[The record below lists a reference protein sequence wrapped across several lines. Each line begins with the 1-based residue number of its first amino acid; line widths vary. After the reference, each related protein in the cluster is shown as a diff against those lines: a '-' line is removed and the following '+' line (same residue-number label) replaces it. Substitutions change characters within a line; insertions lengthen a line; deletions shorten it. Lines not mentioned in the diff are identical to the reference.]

1 MSGLTGTMWIALNAL
16 QAQQVGMETSAN
28 NVANLNTPGY
38 SREVPVLQEA
48 DPFVEGNL
56 VVGGGV
62 EVEGIQSL
70 RDNLLD
76 LQISEETQQ
85 KGNSQAYVNAMNQV
99 QTLFPDDTT
108 GIGQQISAFFQSLN
122 SLSTDPADA
131 TLRQGV
137 LTAAQN
143 MATSFNDTAGQLT
156 DIRQQLDSQVQQQV
170 QQVNQ
175 ITQQIATINAK
186 LTNVGSSTQEYGAF
200 IDQRGELIQQL
211 SGLIDVSQLSDGNS
225 LTLTTKQG
233 AALVV
238 GGQSYALSTALGTDG
253 MQHIYSSQDQDITG
267 EISGGQLGGTLEAR
281 DQTVP
286 SLQTQ
291 LDSLAGGMVTALNN
305 AQSKGTDMYGNS
317 GKNLSNLFEPI
328 TGTGAAA
335 DMAVAISDP
344 NLIAASSDG
353 SQGSNGNL
361 ANFSAVANTDV
372 SNGMTPS
379 GAYGNLVF
387 QVGTGVSNQT
397 SELGASN
404 AMLQQLQQQQSSI
417 SGVSLD
423 QEASSLLLY
432 QQAYQA
438 SAQVITTI
446 NQMLETVL
454 NMGAGS

>member
-1 MSGLTGTMWIALNAL
+1 MWIALNAL
-16 QAQQVGMETSAN
+16 EAQQVGMETTAN

-38 SREVPVLQEA
+38 SRQVPVFQEA
-48 DPFVEGNL
+48 PQYLEGSL

-85 KGNSQAYVNAMNQV
+85 QGNAQAYVNAMDQV

-108 GIGQQISAFFQSLN
+108 GIGQQISAFFQSIN
-122 SLSTDPADA
+122 SLSTDPSDT
-131 TLRQGV
+131 TLRQGM

-143 MATSFNDTAGQLT
+143 MATSFNNTAGQLT
-156 DIRQQLDSQVQQQV
+156 SVRQQLDGDVQQQV

-175 ITQQIATINAK
+175 LTQQIATINAN
-186 LTNVGSSTQEYGAF
+186 LPDVGNATQEYGSL
-200 IDQRGELIQQL
+200 IDQRSALIQQL
-211 SGLIDVSQLSDGNS
+211 SGLIDVSQLTEGNS

-238 GGQSYALSTALGTDG
+238 GGQAYALSTAPGSDG
-253 MQHIYSSQDQDITG
+253 VQHVYSSQGQDITG
-267 EISGGQLGGTLEAR
+267 EISGGQLGGTLAAR

-291 LDSLAGGMVTALNN
+291 LDSLAGGLVTALNT

-317 GKNLSNLFEPI
+317 GDKLSNLFEPV
-328 TGTGAAA
+328 TGAGAAA
-335 DMAVAISDP
+335 DMALAISDP

-353 SQGSNGNL
+353 TQGSNGNL
-361 ANFSAVANTDV
+361 ANFSAVANTV
-372 SNGMTPS
+372 ISNGQTPS

-387 QVGTGVSNQT
+387 QVGTAVSNQT
-397 SELGASN
+397 SELDASN
-404 AMLQQLQQQQSSI
+404 AMLQQLQQQQSSV

-423 QEASSLLLY
+423 QEASNLMLY

-438 SAQVITTI
+438 SAQVITTVS
-446 NQMLETVL
+446 QMIDTLMNV
-454 NMGAGS
+454 GAGSS

>member
-1 MSGLTGTMWIALNAL
+1 MSSLNGSMWIALNAL

-38 SREVPVLQEA
+38 SRQVPVLEEA
-48 DPFVEGNL
+48 PAYVEGNV

-85 KGNSQAYVNAMNQV
+85 QGNSQAYVSAMDQV
-99 QTLFPDDTT
+99 QTLFPDDTM
-108 GIGQQISAFFQSLN
+108 GIGQQISAFFQSVN
-122 SLSTDPADA
+122 SLSTDPSDT

-143 MATSFNDTAGQLT
+143 MASSFNNTATQLT
-156 DIRQQLDSQVQQQV
+156 DIRQQLDSQVQQQA

-175 ITQQIATINAK
+175 ITQQIATINAN
-186 LTNVGSSTQEYGAF
+186 LSNAGANTQEYGAF
-200 IDQRGELIQQL
+200 IDQRSELIQQL
-211 SGLIDVSQLSDGNS
+211 SGLIDVSQLNNGAS

-233 AALVV
+233 TALVV
-238 GGQSYALSTALGTDG
+238 GGQSYALSTSLGSDG
-253 MQHIYSSQDQDITG
+253 VQHIFSTQGEDITG

-291 LDSLAGGMVTALNN
+291 LDSLAGGMVTALND

-317 GKNLSNLFEPI
+317 GTSLSNLFEPI
-328 TGTGAAA
+328 TGAGAAA

-379 GAYGNLVF
+379 GGYGNLVF
-387 QVGTGVSNQT
+387 QVGTAVNNQT
-397 SELGASN
+397 SELDASN
-404 AMLQQLQQQQSSI
+404 AMLQQLTQQQSSI

-423 QEASSLLLY
+423 QEASNLLLY
-432 QQAYQA
+432 QHAYQA
-438 SAQVITTI
+438 AAQVITTI
-446 NQMLETVL
+446 DQMFETVL
-454 NMGAGS
+454 NMGAGA

>member
-1 MSGLTGTMWIALNAL
+1 MGGLTGTMWIALNAL
-16 QAQQVGMETSAN
+16 QAQQLGTETSAN

-38 SREVPVLQEA
+38 SRQVPVLQEA

-56 VVGGGV
+56 VLGGGV
-62 EVEGIQSL
+62 QVEGIQSL
-70 RDNLLD
+70 RDSLLD

-85 KGNSQAYVNAMNQV
+85 QGNSQAYVNAMNQV

-108 GIGQQISAFFQSLN
+108 GIGQQISAFFQSVN
-122 SLSTDPADA
+122 SLSTDPSDS

-137 LTAAQN
+137 VTAAQN

-175 ITQQIATINAK
+175 ITQQIATVNAQ
-186 LTNVGSSTQEYGAF
+186 LTSVASATQEYGAF
-200 IDQRGELIQQL
+200 IDQRSELIQQL
-211 SGLIDVSQLSDGNS
+211 SGLIDVSQLSDGAS

-233 AALVV
+233 TALVV
-238 GGQSYALSTALGTDG
+238 GGQSYALSTTLGTDG
-253 MQHIYSSQDQDITG
+253 VQHIFSEQGQDITG
-267 EISGGQLGGTLEAR
+267 DISGGQLGGTLAAR
-281 DQTVP
+281 DQTIP

-305 AQSKGTDMYGNS
+305 AQSQGTDMYGNS
-317 GKNLSNLFEPI
+317 GQDLSNLFEPI

-335 DMAVAISDP
+335 DMALAISDP

-361 ANFSAVANTDV
+361 ANFTAVASADV
-372 SNGMTPS
+372 ADGMTPS

-397 SELGASN
+397 SELDASN
-404 AMLQQLQQQQSSI
+404 AMLTQLTQQQSSV

-438 SAQVITTI
+438 SAQVITTV

>member
-1 MSGLTGTMWIALNAL
+1 
-16 QAQQVGMETSAN
+16 
-28 NVANLNTPGY
+28 
-38 SREVPVLQEA
+38 
-48 DPFVEGNL
+48 
-56 VVGGGV
+56 
-62 EVEGIQSL
+62 
-70 RDNLLD
+70 
-76 LQISEETQQ
+76 
-85 KGNSQAYVNAMNQV
+85 
-99 QTLFPDDTT
+99 
-108 GIGQQISAFFQSLN
+108 
-122 SLSTDPADA
+122 
-131 TLRQGV
+131 
-137 LTAAQN
+137 
-143 MATSFNDTAGQLT
+143 
-156 DIRQQLDSQVQQQV
+156 V

-175 ITQQIATINAK
+175 ITQQIATVNAK
-186 LTNVGSSTQEYGAF
+186 LTNVGSTTQEYGAF
-200 IDQRGELIQQL
+200 VDQRGELIQQL
-211 SGLIDVSQLSDGNS
+211 SGLIDVSQMSDGSS

-233 AALVV
+233 TALVV

-253 MQHIYSSQDQDITG
+253 VTHIYSSQDEDITG

-317 GKNLSNLFEPI
+317 GKKLSDLFEPI

-335 DMAVAISDP
+335 DMALAISDP

-361 ANFSAVANTDV
+361 ANFSAVADAEV

-387 QVGTGVSNQT
+387 QVGTAVSNQS

-404 AMLQQLQQQQSSI
+404 AMLQQLQQQQSSV

>member
-48 DPFVEGNL
+48 DPFVQGNL

-70 RDNLLD
+70 RDSLLD

-85 KGNSQAYVNAMNQV
+85 QGNSQAYVNAMNQV

-108 GIGQQISAFFQSLN
+108 GIGQQISAFFQSIN
-122 SLSTDPADA
+122 SLSTDPADT

-156 DIRQQLDSQVQQQV
+156 DIRQQLDNQVQQQV

-175 ITQQIATINAK
+175 ITQQIAGINAK
-186 LTNVGSSTQEYGAF
+186 LTNVGSATQEYGAF
-200 IDQRGELIQQL
+200 VDQRSELIQQL

-238 GGQSYALSTALGTDG
+238 GGQSYAMSTALGTDG
-253 MQHIYSSQDQDITG
+253 VTHIYSSQDQDITG
-267 EISGGQLGGTLEAR
+267 EISGGQLGGTLAAR
-281 DQTVP
+281 DQTIP
-286 SLQTQ
+286 ALQTQ
-291 LDSLAGGMVTALNN
+291 LDSLAGGMVTALNY
-305 AQSKGTDMYGNS
+305 AESQGTDMYGNS

-335 DMAVAISDP
+335 DMALAISDP

-361 ANFSAVANTDV
+361 ANFSAVANADV

-404 AMLQQLQQQQSSI
+404 AMLQQLTQQQSSV